1 MQPNPSGAPIVNADG
16 STNFEEKFKQ
26 EGEPWDYD
34 KRAVEILRHEFVVQT
49 AWALKPQG
57 FARVLDIGCAMG
69 QLTSRLNGLAPDV
82 HAIDL
87 SATAVQR
94 AEARVNQMLAQWRAH
109 NPGKPDPSKF
119 HFAAASAT
127 QMPFAEGTFDL
138 VLLADGLEGWE
149 LSPELKQAVLK
160 DVHRVLQPG
169 GYAILTDYLKP
180 SRFDEFV
187 QTVTQSPL
195 KLVQRHYMNDRLCYQ
210 FITWFKAFENT
221 GFVKSMVASVP
232 LARALRGISSLFGR
246 NGSKHFCLV
255 AQKA

>member
-1 MQPNPSGAPIVNADG
+1 MHSNPSSVPIVNADG
-16 STNFEEKFKQ
+16 STNFEEKFRQ

-34 KRAVEILRHEFVVQT
+34 KRAVEVLRHEFVVNT
-49 AWALKPQG
+49 ARALKPAG
-57 FARVLDIGCAMG
+57 FIRVLDIGCAMG
-69 QLTSRLNGLAPDV
+69 QLTSRLNGLAPEV

-94 AEARVNQMLAQWRAH
+94 AEARVNQMLLQWRSH
-109 NPGKPDPSKF
+109 NPGKADPTKF
-119 HFAAASAT
+119 HFEAASAT
-127 QMPFAEGTFDL
+127 QMPFADGTFDL

-160 DVHRVLQPG
+160 DVYRVLQPG
-169 GYAILTDYLKP
+169 GFAILTDYLKP

-187 QTVTQSPL
+187 QTVEQSPL

-221 GFVKSMVASVP
+221 GIVKSMIANVP
-232 LARALRGISSLFGR
+232 LARTLRAISSLFGR
-246 NGSKHFCLV
+246 SGSKHFCLV
-255 AQKA
+255 GQKG